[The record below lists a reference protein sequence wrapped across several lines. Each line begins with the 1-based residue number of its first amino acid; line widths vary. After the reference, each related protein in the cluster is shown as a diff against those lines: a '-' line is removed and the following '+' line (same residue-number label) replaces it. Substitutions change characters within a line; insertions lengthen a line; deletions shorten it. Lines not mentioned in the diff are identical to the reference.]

1 MKKYFFVFIFF
12 VLGPAMVVAQQ
23 VDLRKDDQ
31 RFFKGQPFL
40 ALGGFT
46 VVAQQERL
54 PKDYQ
59 KLVELFSDWRE
70 FESPPLLNGA
80 PNYTTD
86 RFKEDRKAFRVLQ
99 KRLNKINIDRW
110 PVPQQTDWHIVQAEM
125 NGYDFNYRVLKP
137 WERDPAFYQTIW
149 TYKSDVPAHEGPT
162 NHAVLEL
169 WTYRFPLTQD
179 EQRRLA
185 KELRV
190 VPPLLEQAKENLTG
204 NARDLWVAGTENL
217 RQQEKKLAG
226 LSKKLNQHHPD
237 NLLPDL
243 VGALARA
250 KQSTRL
256 FVGWLDAQAVYK
268 NGPSGIGKENYTW
281 YQQNVHLIPLSW
293 EEEVSL
299 LKRELD
305 RAWSSL
311 VLEEQKNRGLPPM
324 VAANSA
330 EEFDA
335 MAEEGVQRLMRFLDE
350 KEIML
355 IKPNMEPALREH
367 MGQFVPEDQRNF
379 FSIGMHYD
387 PVPLYSHFYH
397 WFDLAQMRDEPHSSP
412 IRREPL
418 LYNIFDSKSEGI
430 ATGVEEFFMHAGLYE
445 DSPRSKEIVWI
456 MLAQR
461 AARGL
466 GSLYAHA
473 NMMTMEEAGKV
484 HVKWTPR
491 GWMEREPHLLRFE
504 QHLYLRQP
512 GYGTCYVTGKY
523 LIEGLMTEYAEQKDA
538 AGEPF
543 IMKDFFEEF
552 NDAGNIPV
560 ELVRREMIGKEK
572 GTN

>member
-12 VLGPAMVVAQQ
+12 VLGPAMVLAQQ

-46 VVAQQERL
+46 VVTQQERL

-137 WERDPAFYQTIW
+137 WERDPAFYQTVW

-190 VPPLLEQAKENLTG
+190 VPLLLEQAKENLTG

-250 KQSTRL
+250 KQSTKL

-324 VAANSA
+324 VAASSA

-335 MAEEGVQRLMRFLDE
+335 MAEEGVQRLMGFLHE

-473 NMMTMEEAGKV
+473 NMMTMEEAGRV

-523 LIEGLMTEYAEQKDA
+523 LIEGLMTEYAKQKEA

-560 ELVRREMIGKEK
+560 ELIRREMIGKEK
-572 GTN
+572 GIN

>member
-1 MKKYFFVFIFF
+1 MKKYFFMFAVFLF
-12 VLGPAMVVAQQ
+12 GPAIMLAQQ
-23 VDLRKDDQ
+23 EDLRKDDEK
-31 RFFKGQPFL
+31 FFKGKPVSAL
-40 ALGGFT
+40 AASMIQT
-46 VVAQQERL
+46 QEEPL

-59 KLVELFSDWRE
+59 KLVELFNEWRE

-80 PNYTTD
+80 PDYTAS
-86 RFKEDRKAFRVLQ
+86 RFKEDRKIFRSLQ
-99 KRLNKINIDRW
+99 KRLNKINVDSWAI
-110 PVPQQTDWHIVQAEM
+110 PQQIDWHVVRAEM
-125 NGYDFNYRVLKP
+125 NGYDFNYRVLRP
-137 WERDPAFYQTIW
+137 WERDPAFYQTVW

-162 NHAVLEL
+162 NHAILEL
-169 WTYRFPLTQD
+169 WTYDFPLTQD
-179 EQRRLA
+179 EQRRLT

-190 VPPLLEQAKENLTG
+190 VPPLLEQARENLVG
-204 NARDLWVAGTENL
+204 NARDLWIAGTENF
-217 RQQEKKLAG
+217 RRQEKRLDS
-226 LSKKLNQHHPD
+226 LSKKLSQHHP
-237 NLLPDL
+237 NSLHPS
-243 VGALARA
+243 VRGALSRA
-250 KQSTRL
+250 KQSTQS
-256 FVGWLDAQAVYK
+256 FVKWLDAQAMYK

-281 YQQNVHLIPLSW
+281 YQQNVHLVPFSW

-311 VLEEQKNRGLPPM
+311 VLEEQKNQGLPPL
-324 VAANSA
+324 VAANTA
-330 EEFDA
+330 EEFEA
-335 MAEEGVQRLMRFLDE
+335 MAEKGVQRLLGFLSE
-350 KEIML
+350 KKIMP

-430 ATGVEEFFMHAGLYE
+430 ATGVEEIFMHAGLYE
-445 DSPRSKEIVWI
+445 DSPRSKEIIWI

-523 LIEGLMTEYAEQKDA
+523 LIEGLIAEYAEQVEGQGKQ
-538 AGEPF
+538 F
-543 IMKDFFEEF
+543 VMKDFFKKF

-560 ELVRREMIGKEK
+560 ELVRWEITGNKQR
-572 GTN
+572 

>member
-1 MKKYFFVFIFF
+1 MLAVFLF
-12 VLGPAMVVAQQ
+12 GPAIMLAQQ
-23 VDLRKDDQ
+23 EDLRKDDEK
-31 RFFKGQPFL
+31 FFKGKPVSAL
-40 ALGGFT
+40 AASMIQT
-46 VVAQQERL
+46 QEEPL

-59 KLVELFSDWRE
+59 KLVELFNEWRE

-80 PNYTTD
+80 PDYTAS
-86 RFKEDRKAFRVLQ
+86 RFKEDRKIFRSLQ
-99 KRLNKINIDRW
+99 KRLNKINVDSWAI
-110 PVPQQTDWHIVQAEM
+110 PQQIDWHVVRAEM
-125 NGYDFNYRVLKP
+125 NGYDFNYRVLRP
-137 WERDPAFYQTIW
+137 WERDPAFYQTVW

-162 NHAVLEL
+162 NHAILEL
-169 WTYRFPLTQD
+169 WTYDFPLTQD
-179 EQRRLA
+179 EQRRLT

-190 VPPLLEQAKENLTG
+190 VPPLLEQARENLVG
-204 NARDLWVAGTENL
+204 NARDLWIAGTENF
-217 RQQEKKLAG
+217 RRQEKRLDS
-226 LSKKLNQHHPD
+226 LSKKLSQHHP
-237 NLLPDL
+237 NSLHPS
-243 VGALARA
+243 VRGALSRA
-250 KQSTRL
+250 KQSTQS
-256 FVGWLDAQAVYK
+256 FVKWLDAQAIYK

-281 YQQNVHLIPLSW
+281 YQQNVHLVPFSW

-311 VLEEQKNRGLPPM
+311 VLEEQKNQGLPPL
-324 VAANSA
+324 VAANTA
-330 EEFDA
+330 EEFEA
-335 MAEEGVQRLMRFLDE
+335 MAEKGVQRLLGFLSE
-350 KEIML
+350 KKIMP

-430 ATGVEEFFMHAGLYE
+430 ATGVEEIFMHAGLYE
-445 DSPRSKEIVWI
+445 DSPRSKEIIWI

-523 LIEGLMTEYAEQKDA
+523 LIEGLIAEYAEQVEGQGKQ
-538 AGEPF
+538 F
-543 IMKDFFEEF
+543 VMKDFFKKF

-560 ELVRREMIGKEK
+560 ELVRWEITGNKQR
-572 GTN
+572 

>member
-46 VVAQQERL
+46 VVTQQERL

-137 WERDPAFYQTIW
+137 WERDPAFYQTVW

-190 VPPLLEQAKENLTG
+190 VPLLLEQAKENLTG

-250 KQSTRL
+250 KQSTKL

-324 VAANSA
+324 VAASSA

-473 NMMTMEEAGKV
+473 NMMTMEEAGRV

-523 LIEGLMTEYAEQKDA
+523 LIEGLMTEYAKQKEA

-560 ELVRREMIGKEK
+560 ELIRREMIGKEK
-572 GTN
+572 GIN

>member
-1 MKKYFFVFIFF
+1 MGSEMCI
-12 VLGPAMVVAQQ
+12 
-23 VDLRKDDQ
+23 R
-31 RFFKGQPFL
+31 
-40 ALGGFT
+40 
-46 VVAQQERL
+46 
-54 PKDYQ
+54 
-59 KLVELFSDWRE
+59 
-70 FESPPLLNGA
+70 
-80 PNYTTD
+80 D
-86 RFKEDRKAFRVLQ
+86 R
-99 KRLNKINIDRW
+99 
-110 PVPQQTDWHIVQAEM
+110 
-125 NGYDFNYRVLKP
+125 
-137 WERDPAFYQTIW
+137 
-149 TYKSDVPAHEGPT
+149 
-162 NHAVLEL
+162 
-169 WTYRFPLTQD
+169 
-179 EQRRLA
+179 
-185 KELRV
+185 
-190 VPPLLEQAKENLTG
+190 
-204 NARDLWVAGTENL
+204 
-217 RQQEKKLAG
+217 
-226 LSKKLNQHHPD
+226 
-237 NLLPDL
+237 
-243 VGALARA
+243 
-250 KQSTRL
+250 
-256 FVGWLDAQAVYK
+256 YK

-473 NMMTMEEAGKV
+473 NMMTMEEAGRV

-523 LIEGLMTEYAEQKDA
+523 LIEGLMTEYAKQKEA

-560 ELVRREMIGKEK
+560 ELIRREMIGKEK
-572 GTN
+572 GIN

>member
-1 MKKYFFVFIFF
+1 MKKYFFMLAVFLF
-12 VLGPAMVVAQQ
+12 GPAIMLAQQ
-23 VDLRKDDQ
+23 EDLRKDDEK
-31 RFFKGQPFL
+31 FFKGKPVSAL
-40 ALGGFT
+40 AASMIQT
-46 VVAQQERL
+46 QEEPL

-59 KLVELFSDWRE
+59 KLVELFNEWRE

-80 PNYTTD
+80 PDYTAS
-86 RFKEDRKAFRVLQ
+86 RFKEDRKIFRSLQ
-99 KRLNKINIDRW
+99 KRLNKINVASWAI
-110 PVPQQTDWHIVQAEM
+110 PQQIDWHVVRAEM
-125 NGYDFNYRVLKP
+125 NGYDFNYRVLRP
-137 WERDPAFYQTIW
+137 WERDPAFYQTVW

-162 NHAVLEL
+162 NHAILEL
-169 WTYRFPLTQD
+169 WTYDFPLTQD
-179 EQRRLA
+179 EQRRLT

-190 VPPLLEQAKENLTG
+190 VPPLLEQARENLVG
-204 NARDLWVAGTENL
+204 NARDLWIAGTENF
-217 RQQEKKLAG
+217 RRQEKRLDS
-226 LSKKLNQHHPD
+226 LSKKLSQHHP
-237 NLLPDL
+237 NSLHPS
-243 VGALARA
+243 VRGALSRA
-250 KQSTRL
+250 KQSTQS
-256 FVGWLDAQAVYK
+256 FVKWLDAQAIYK

-281 YQQNVHLIPLSW
+281 YQQNVHLVPFSW

-311 VLEEQKNRGLPPM
+311 VLEEQKNQGLPPL
-324 VAANSA
+324 VAANTA
-330 EEFDA
+330 EEFEA
-335 MAEEGVQRLMRFLDE
+335 MAEKGVQRLLGFLSE
-350 KEIML
+350 KKIMP

-430 ATGVEEFFMHAGLYE
+430 ATGVEEIFMHAGLYE
-445 DSPRSKEIVWI
+445 DSPRSKEIIWI

-523 LIEGLMTEYAEQKDA
+523 LIEGLIAEYAEQVEGQGKQ
-538 AGEPF
+538 F
-543 IMKDFFEEF
+543 VMKDFFKKF

-560 ELVRREMIGKEK
+560 ELVRWEITGNKQR
-572 GTN
+572 

>member
-12 VLGPAMVVAQQ
+12 VLGPAMVLAQQ

-46 VVAQQERL
+46 VVAQQEGL

-190 VPPLLEQAKENLTG
+190 IPPLLEQAKENLTG

-324 VAANSA
+324 VAASSA
-330 EEFDA
+330 EEFAA

-473 NMMTMEEAGKV
+473 NMMTMEEAGRV

-491 GWMEREPHLLRFE
+491 GWMEREPRLLRFE

-523 LIEGLMTEYAEQKDA
+523 LIEG
-538 AGEPF
+538 F
-543 IMKDFFEEF
+543 
-552 NDAGNIPV
+552 
-560 ELVRREMIGKEK
+560 
-572 GTN
+572 